1 MILTYEQ
8 QLDLVAR
15 KLATVSINGK
25 FSTFKYA
32 KKVMYNY
39 LWNDHPEVK
48 ECRGHT
54 YDNTNGNLVLL
65 PPAKTFNYLENDT
78 WKDKSLDTQVFLY
91 KKYNGFMAS
100 ASIYQGEFVVGTTG
114 STKSDYAVLARKH
127 IEKQY
132 SYINKWGEGCTWLFE
147 ICDESDPHIVNEE
160 FGWYYLGGRD
170 HMDGVHNF
178 IPVSLNKVKCT
189 LKEALE
195 LAETDKGEGWMMYN
209 AKDVADICKLKT
221 DYYVGKKKLMRMTG
235 LKIHTMYNGNNGL
248 KTIIDILPDRWK
260 HAPRMITLQ
269 FSPNEWVHMQDQQRR
284 VFLESIE

>member
-127 IEKQY
+127 ILEKY
-132 SYINKWGEGCTWLFE
+132 PTIIRSRSEGVTWLFE
-147 ICDESDPHIVNEE
+147 ICDESDPHIVDEDIGCHHL
-160 FGWYYLGGRD
+160 GWRNYTGNYPDTFTPEGYSIKTTLG
-170 HMDGVHNF
+170 
-178 IPVSLNKVKCT
+178 
-189 LKEALE
+189 EALE
-195 LAETDKGEGWMMYN
+195 LAKTDKGEGWM
-209 AKDVADICKLKT
+209 
-221 DYYVGKKKLMRMTG
+221 
-235 LKIHTMYNGNNGL
+235 MYNGNNGL

-269 FSPNEWVHMQDQQRR
+269 FSPDEWVHMQDQQRR